1 MPPLSQPLITPSLL
15 LDGMGITPVDYG
27 DFFSNAVPWK
37 SRLAGEQVHLL
48 FQWREFLETVSRNPL
63 RYGPLSFAALYQKGF
78 LDQYLIEPILEN
90 IRKAVREGRNPDL
103 FGEINAG
110 IYREYARLL
119 MELTGCFITDGRFD
133 DRKARKAASGE
144 GQAFLHE
151 FLTRFARLEY
161 GYCSLGPTRL
171 KAMKDLLKCL
181 LVTVTQKP
189 LDGEPLPFAKPG
201 TESGEAFAAYLEE
214 NRIRFANLHR
224 ENAIDILEYAERATG
239 GKIGLTPYDVVPGSS
254 VHTVRLR
261 HYRNPGGVKKNGKIL
276 YIASPLIN
284 KPEIFDLAAGKS
296 VVEGMLQRGYQVYLV
311 DYGDAGPG
319 EANLGLD
326 FYGQAVH
333 DKYLALIHQRHPGR
347 EVLVMAY
354 CMAGA
359 LMMPYLARRAEE
371 HLARGETMDIR
382 SVALMATPVKF
393 DDGDSG
399 HGPMRAFIRKYYDTY
414 LMKGLFGD
422 VNVPPQV
429 IQQGMNEIQPGVQY
443 TVSLGFYGRAHYPGA
458 LEDSASFLYWLTHG
472 TRFPS
477 LAHRQ
482 WLQHFFLGN
491 ALVEGT
497 YALPSSVPA
506 LDGKP
511 VRMDA
516 LREAGVRIFDY
527 RGTRDPIAP
536 PGSCVASELWGGK
549 DDGNVSVTRG
559 GLNRTIEKNVGHI
572 FVVSKQLLAEYL
584 ELVSAFLE
592 GGARASGAE

>member
-1 MPPLSQPLITPSLL
+1 
-15 LDGMGITPVDYG
+15 MGITPVDYG
-27 DFFSNAVPWK
+27 DAFSNAVPWK

-48 FQWREFLETVSRNPL
+48 FQWREFLEALSRNPF

-78 LDQYLIEPILEN
+78 IDQYLIEPLHES
-90 IRKAVREGRNPDL
+90 IRKAVRDGRNPDL
-103 FGEINAG
+103 FSEINAG

-119 MELTGCFITDGRFD
+119 LELTGCFLTEGRFD
-133 DRKARKAASGE
+133 PRKARKAASGA
-144 GQAFLHE
+144 GQDFLRE
-151 FLTRFARLEY
+151 FMTRFARLEY
-161 GYCSLGPTRL
+161 GYSSLGPTRL
-171 KAMKDLLKCL
+171 MAMKDLLKCL
-181 LVTVTQKP
+181 LVTVTEKP
-189 LDGEPLPFAKPG
+189 LDGKPLPFAKPG

-214 NRIRFANLHR
+214 NRVRFANLHR

-239 GKIGLTPYDVVPGSS
+239 GTIGFSPYDVVPGSA

-261 HYRNPGGVKKNGKIL
+261 HYRPPRGVSQNGKVI

-284 KPEIFDLAAGKS
+284 KPEIFDLATGKS
-296 VVEGMLQRGYQVYLV
+296 VVEGMLLRGYRVYLV

-319 EANLGLD
+319 EAGLGLD

-333 DKYLALIHQRHPGR
+333 DKYLALIRQRHPGK
-347 EVLVMAY
+347 EIMVMAY

-371 HLARGETMDIR
+371 HLARGEPMDVR
-382 SVALMATPVKF
+382 SVALMATPVRF
-393 DDGDSG
+393 DDGESG
-399 HGPMRAFIRKYYDTY
+399 HGPMRSFIRTYYDTY
-414 LMKGLFGD
+414 LMEGLFGD

-443 TVSLGFYGRAHYPGA
+443 TVSLGFYSRAHYPGA
-458 LEDSASFLYWLTHG
+458 IADSAPFLYWLTHG
-472 TRFPS
+472 TNFPA

-482 WLQHFFLGN
+482 WLQRFFLDN

-497 YALPSSVPA
+497 YVLPSSVPA
-506 LDGKP
+506 LDGRP

-536 PGSCVASELWGGK
+536 PGSCVASELWGTK
-549 DDGNVSVTRG
+549 DDGNISVTRG

-584 ELVSAFLE
+584 ELVTAFLE
-592 GGARASGAE
+592 GGGRASGPELPVKRKKNKAS